1 MSEPVSIDLVS
12 DYAFKRIFGSEPN
25 KDLLISLLNGLFRG
39 RKSIVDL
46 LYEKNEHVGD
56 SEEIG
61 TVIFDLICTAD
72 NGEKFVIEVQRT
84 AQINLKKRMLYYSSK
99 LIADQAPKGKRR
111 AWLCD
116 HRSIHCGTY
125 GWIYFFTSRRIQCC
139 PSRYLFV

>member
-1 MSEPVSIDLVS
+1 MSEPVYIDLVS

-61 TVIFDLICTAD
+61 TVVFDLICTAD
-72 NGEKFVIEVQRT
+72 NGEKFVIEVQGG
-84 AQINLKKRMLYYSSK
+84 IKR
-99 LIADQAPKGKRR
+99 
-111 AWLCD
+111 
-116 HRSIHCGTY
+116 
-125 GWIYFFTSRRIQCC
+125 
-139 PSRYLFV
+139 